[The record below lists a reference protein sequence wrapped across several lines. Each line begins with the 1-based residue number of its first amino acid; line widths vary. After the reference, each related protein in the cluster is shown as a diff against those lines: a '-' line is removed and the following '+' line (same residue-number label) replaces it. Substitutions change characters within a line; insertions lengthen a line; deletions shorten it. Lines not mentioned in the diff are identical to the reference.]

1 MQVSAISLSY
11 VPTANE
17 INSTVLIIQ
26 IPRPSS
32 NDQVLHDL
40 FLTEYG
46 RVTIGYWLSR
56 GRVDRIQIGNIK
68 LLSRPH

>member
-32 NDQVLHDL
+32 ND
-40 FLTEYG
+40 
-46 RVTIGYWLSR
+46 
-56 GRVDRIQIGNIK
+56 
-68 LLSRPH
+68 